1 MQGGDMGGAPSAPG
15 GSYGGTRRRLISQT
29 VYFMYAVEVTSL
41 SEAQSVQLVMNS
53 STYQTNLETG
63 FSLGTLEFKDLKI
76 VDNITVVTTQPS
88 TTPAATTQAP
98 TFAPT
103 TTVSPTTTETPT
115 TTTTTQAP
123 TTTTTEA
130 PTTTVS

>member
-88 TTPAATTQAP
+88 TTPAATTQVP

-103 TTVSPTTTETPT
+103 TTTTTE
-115 TTTTTQAP
+115 AP

-130 PTTTVS
+130 PTTTTTTEAPTTTTTTVS